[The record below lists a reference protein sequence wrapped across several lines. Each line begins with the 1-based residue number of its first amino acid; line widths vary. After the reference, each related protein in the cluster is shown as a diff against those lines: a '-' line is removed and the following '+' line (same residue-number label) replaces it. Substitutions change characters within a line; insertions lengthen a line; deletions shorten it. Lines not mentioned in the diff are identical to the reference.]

1 MASFSP
7 IKDIVEQALILDT
20 ANLNNDISKKEARLK
35 DAAIKLGCLD
45 YFRHFPLK
53 TVMATAYSTNSG
65 GVTIYDWSGLPASLT
80 DDGNIIIPFEEV
92 FKLAT
97 PKVPEDQYEHAY
109 FLGVMKVERPSWNT
123 YSNPSLWDRQMLG
136 VQVNN
141 SNFDIMKTL
150 LSNTLD
156 ELSTGQPGY
165 VINRM
170 QNRVEVFLPWGL
182 GLLSWQMGIGF
193 DSPEYVEMSKADILC
208 KFISY
213 RFIESL
219 IQARSGIG
227 LSADYDIDVSALK
240 ERLGRLKE
248 EVDSLKNL
256 SNLKLADWA

>member
-1 MASFSP
+1 MANFSP
-7 IKDIVEQALILDT
+7 ITDIVEQALLLDT
-20 ANLNNDISKKEARLK
+20 ANLNNDISNKEEKLK
-35 DAAIKLGCLD
+35 TAAIKLGCLD
-45 YFRHFPLK
+45 YFRYFPMK

-65 GVTIYDWSGLPASLT
+65 GDKVYDWAGLPATLT
-80 DDGNIIIPFEEV
+80 ENGNVIIPFDEV
-92 FKLAT
+92 FSRAT
-97 PKVPEDQYEHAY
+97 PKVPEDQLEHTY
-109 FLGVMKVERPSWNT
+109 FLGVIKAERPSWNT
-123 YSNPSLWDRQMLG
+123 YSNPSMWDRQMLG
-136 VQVNN
+136 IQVNN
-141 SNFDIMKTL
+141 SNFDITKTL

-156 ELSTGQPGY
+156 ELSTGQPNY

-170 QNRVEVFLPWGL
+170 QNRIEVFLPWGL

-219 IQARSGIG
+219 IQARSGIN
-227 LSADYDIDVSALK
+227 LNADFDIDVSALK

-256 SNLKLADWA
+256 TILKLADWA